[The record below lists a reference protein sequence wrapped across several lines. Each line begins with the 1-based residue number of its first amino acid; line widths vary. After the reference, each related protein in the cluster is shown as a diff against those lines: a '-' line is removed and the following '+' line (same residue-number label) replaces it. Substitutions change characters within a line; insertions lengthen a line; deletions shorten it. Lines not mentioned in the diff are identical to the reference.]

1 MRPLTKKI
9 KLFFILSFIFA
20 SLHTHNHDEHHEH
33 HEHQVNEDNFE
44 INCLLCD
51 LVKKSTVDV
60 KVFLSNYH
68 IEILVPSFTF
78 YKSSNT
84 TSFYPRGP
92 PILL

>member
-1 MRPLTKKI
+1 MRQLSKKI

-20 SLHTHNHDEHHEH
+20 SLHTHNHEEHHEH
-33 HEHQVNEDNFE
+33 EANEDNFE

-51 LVKKSTVDV
+51 LVKKSTLDV

-84 TSFYPRGP
+84 TSYYPRGP

>member
-1 MRPLTKKI
+1 MRQLSKKI

-20 SLHTHNHDEHHEH
+20 SLHTHNHEEIHEH
-33 HEHQVNEDNFE
+33 DANEDNFE

-51 LVKKSTVDV
+51 LVKKTIEDN

-84 TSFYPRGP
+84 TSYYPRGP

>member
-1 MRPLTKKI
+1 MRQLSKKI

-20 SLHTHNHDEHHEH
+20 SLHTHNHEEHHEH
-33 HEHQVNEDNFE
+33 EANVDNFE

>member
-1 MRPLTKKI
+1 MRQLSKKI
-9 KLFFILSFIFA
+9 KLLFILSFIFA
-20 SLHTHNHDEHHEH
+20 SLHTHNHEEHHEH
-33 HEHQVNEDNFE
+33 EANEDNFE

>member
-1 MRPLTKKI
+1 MRQLSKKI

-20 SLHTHNHDEHHEH
+20 SLHTHNHEEHHEH
-33 HEHQVNEDNFE
+33 EANEDNFE

-68 IEILVPSFTF
+68 IEILVPSLTF

-84 TSFYPRGP
+84 TSYYPRGP

>member
-1 MRPLTKKI
+1 MRQLTKKI

-20 SLHTHNHDEHHEH
+20 SLHTHNHEEHHEH
-33 HEHQVNEDNFE
+33 EANEDNFE